1 MRQQTASA
9 LVKDYFPELD
19 PDRRRVLG
27 GLLAETTTARH
38 LFVRADL
45 AADRPQADV
54 FLIGA
59 EGVFAITIAAE
70 PPRPPSLH
78 QLVRHA
84 EERCAGIR
92 DHRGRVLPSS
102 AVHFVLLAPG
112 PAPRAA
118 RAAGPFRVIAEPQ
131 LSRLFERGSPH
142 LDRRQVEAVGE
153 QAGKLLAGYLPLR
166 VQAPGRDRAADALL
180 DPDTL
185 VAGEV
190 AAAQLRPFD
199 TWLTFLHPHQRAIV
213 NRDYSG
219 PARIS
224 GPAGTGKTVV
234 ALHRLR
240 RLARRSTGPLLF
252 TTFVRTLPAVHEA
265 AFRRLAP
272 ELAERAEF
280 LHLHAWIR
288 RFLADRGRGVDVDAR
303 GVRTA
308 FSRAWGRHRAVL
320 EPIERHD
327 EYWRTEIDR
336 VIRGRGFTSL
346 AEYSVPRRR
355 GRTVRLSAEQ
365 KAAVWRLY
373 ETYREMLAERG
384 LHDYND
390 LIDLALA
397 ELRRQPLEDRY
408 AAVVVDEVQDIT
420 LNGLR
425 LIRELA
431 GTGPNQLLLVGDGQ
445 QQVYPG
451 GWRLSD
457 AGIPIQG
464 RGEVLR
470 VNYRNRAEVLTF
482 AQRFDA
488 KNEVDDLDGEAGIAL
503 HDAEGASTGGTT
515 AAWRGSEAELA
526 EELPRRVAGLP
537 APLGQTALIL
547 FHRGDLTRCRRIL
560 RTAGIPCLSLDDYSG
575 EPGDCLKV
583 GTVHRAKGLDFQ
595 AVLVVEFPGKPTEN
609 GVAAEEAPELRDR
622 QRLVAATRAR
632 DYLWWG
638 VVEPAGEQVP
648 DRAPTP
654 PAADD
659 SECVHQMPIAWCAHC
674 RKPPA
679 DVLPHGYRTK
689 GGNAYH
695 NDPDCT
701 WLDKGQRSSAHRGQT
716 VHPKERIAWGAV
728 TPGELEPCEAC
739 CTEAWLRRHGHR

>member
-1 MRQQTASA
+1 MKER
-9 LVKDYFPELD
+9 FPELD

-27 GLLAETTTARH
+27 GLLVETTTAWR
-38 LFVRADL
+38 LFVRGDLPAEQPRAD
-45 AADRPQADV
+45 A
-54 FLIGA
+54 FLIGS
-59 EGVFAITIAAE
+59 EGVFAITIAA
-70 PPRPPSLH
+70 RPPVPPALH
-78 QLVRHA
+78 RLVRHA

-92 DHRGRVLPSS
+92 DGRGRVLPGS
-102 AVHFVLLAPG
+102 AVHFVLIAPG
-112 PAPRAA
+112 SAGTSVRD
-118 RAAGPFRVIAEPQ
+118 AGPFRVIAEQ
-131 LSRLFERGSPH
+131 RLSQLFERAAPH
-142 LDRRQVEAVGE
+142 LNRGQVEAVAD
-153 QAGKLLAGYLPLR
+153 QAGRLLAGYVPLR
-166 VQAPGRDRAADALL
+166 VETSGRDRTADALL
-180 DPDTL
+180 EPDAL
-185 VAGEV
+185 VADQV
-190 AAAQLRPFD
+190 AAAQQRPFD
-199 TWLTFLHPHQRAIV
+199 SWLTFLHPHQRAIV

-265 AFRRLAP
+265 AFTRLAP
-272 ELAERAEF
+272 ELAGRAEF
-280 LHLHAWIR
+280 THLHAWIR
-288 RFLADRGRGVDVDAR
+288 RFLVERGMGLDVDPR

-308 FSRAWGRHRAVL
+308 FSRAWARHRAVL

-336 VIRGRGFTSL
+336 VIRGRGFTTL
-346 AEYSVPRRR
+346 AEYSIPRRH
-355 GRTVRLSAEQ
+355 GRNVRLTAEQ
-365 KAAVWRLY
+365 KAAVWRFY
-373 ETYREMLAERG
+373 ETYRELLAERG

-390 LIDLALA
+390 VIDTALA
-397 ELRRQPLEDRY
+397 ELRQRPLENRY

-425 LIRELA
+425 LIKELA

-457 AGIPIQG
+457 AGIPVKG

-470 VNYRNRAEVLTF
+470 VNDRNRHEVLSF
-482 AQRFDA
+482 AKGIDA
-488 KNEVDDLDGEAGIAL
+488 KNEVDGLDDEVGVAL
-503 HDAEGASTGGTT
+503 REAEGANTGGTAT
-515 AAWRGSEAELA
+515 SWRGSEDELA
-526 EELPRRVAGLP
+526 DELARRIAELP

-560 RTAGIPCLSLDDYSG
+560 RAIGVPCLSLDDYSG
-575 EPGDCLKV
+575 EPDDCLKV

-595 AVLVVEFPGKPTEN
+595 AVLVVEFPGKATEA
-609 GVAAEEAPELRDR
+609 GVAAEEASELRDR

-638 VVEPAGEQVP
+638 VVEPAGEAVP
-648 DRAPTP
+648 DRVPSL
-654 PAADD
+654 PAGDET
-659 SECVHQMPIAWCAHC
+659 ECVHQMPVAWCALC
-674 RKPPA
+674 RKPPVN
-679 DVLPHGYRTK
+679 VLPYGYRTR
-689 GGNAYH
+689 GGSAYH

-701 WLDKGQRSSAHRGQT
+701 WLDKGQNRSARQGRT

-739 CTEAWLRRHGHR
+739 CTDVWLRRHGHR